1 MDNTINWVGQIMP
14 LPSNL
19 TDAYF
24 GVRLQTDIETSNYQ
38 YGWIQITTGPDLGGN
53 GPVSI
58 TVLAAGLETTPNT
71 GIIASVPE
79 PSSVLLLGLAAG
91 AGAFRRRRSQ
101 AA

>member
-1 MDNTINWVGQIMP
+1 MDSTIGLTNQIFP
-14 LPSNL
+14 LPGNL
-19 TDAYF
+19 INAYW

-38 YGWIQITTGPDLGGN
+38 YGWIQISTGPNTGGN

-79 PSSVLLLGLAAG
+79 PSSALLLGLAAG